1 MNEKIIKIQS
11 WETKFF
17 WDIYDEY
24 VEKIYK
30 FIYLKTSD
38 KQISEDLTSET
49 FISALQKIY
58 QFDSKN
64 PDSNF
69 KAWLYKIA
77 YNKVINFYKK
87 DWIETEINDNL
98 ELAYQVDFWQNL
110 DNKMKID
117 EILTFLWTLKP
128 NEKKVIIYRIWYDL
142 SFAEISE
149 ILGLSVD
156 NCKQISSRTMK
167 KIYSNFLSILLF
179 MFIIL

>member
-1 MNEKIIKIQS
+1 
-11 WETKFF
+11 
-17 WDIYDEY
+17 
-24 VEKIYK
+24 
-30 FIYLKTSD
+30 
-38 KQISEDLTSET
+38 
-49 FISALQKIY
+49 
-58 QFDSKN
+58 
-64 PDSNF
+64 
-69 KAWLYKIA
+69 
-77 YNKVINFYKK
+77 
-87 DWIETEINDNL
+87 
-98 ELAYQVDFWQNL
+98 
-110 DNKMKID
+110 MKID